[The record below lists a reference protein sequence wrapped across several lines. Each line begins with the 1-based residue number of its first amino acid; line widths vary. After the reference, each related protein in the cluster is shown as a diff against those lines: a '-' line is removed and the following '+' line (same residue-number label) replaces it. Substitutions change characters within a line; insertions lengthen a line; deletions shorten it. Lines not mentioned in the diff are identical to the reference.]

1 MPLRLAH
8 LAAAALLPT
17 LAASGPAQLHSPQ
30 VTLHRKPHPAD
41 YTWLFPYAQPAPT
54 GNPASLLNDPRFSTL
69 LTQQFTATQTF
80 WGSGGPVATTV
91 PIFFQGAPGRVVL
104 DDNRYLSFDGC
115 AKDLCANRGLLFADL
130 GTPNPLFVFAASD
143 WISDNKTIDERDA
156 TYTLWVFPNRVLDPK
171 HLPPALI
178 RSVTRWTSTPAF
190 GDTAAHNITR
200 VFLVD
205 PDNTPHPLGPA
216 TIGAH
221 NTLPPETTNTT
232 EVPS

>member
-8 LAAAALLPT
+8 LAVALLPT

-54 GNPASLLNDPRFSTL
+54 GNPSGLVNDSRFATL
-69 LTQQFTATQTF
+69 LAQQFTATQTF
-80 WGSGGPVATTV
+80 WGPGGPVATTA
-91 PIFFQGAPGRVVL
+91 PTFFQIPGHVL
-104 DDNRYLSFDGC
+104 LDSNRYLSLDGC
-115 AKDLCANRGLLFADL
+115 VAELPANRGLFFADL
-130 GTPNPLFVFAASD
+130 GTPSPLFVFAASD
-143 WISDNKTIDERDA
+143 WISDNRTIDQKDA
-156 TYTLWVFPNRVLDPK
+156 AYTLWVFPNRVLDPA

-178 RSVTRWTSTPAF
+178 RSVTRWTGTPAF
-190 GDTAAHNITR
+190 GDTTAHNITR